1 MTRPSYWP
9 EATAY
14 LSRRDAVMAGLIQ
27 RYPETL
33 VRRGNSFQTLARAI
47 VGQQISIKAAD
58 SVWAR
63 LEQAAGEVTP
73 VAIMQLPP
81 DRLQSAGLSRSKAN
95 YLQNIAK
102 VYLERSIT
110 DDYWQ
115 SQPFEQTRKE
125 LLAIKGIGQWTVE
138 MFAIFHLHEPDIFS
152 PADIGVQK
160 AIARLYFGGEPIGKS
175 ELETFSRRWR
185 PYRTVALWYLW
196 RHLDP
201 VPVIY

>member
-9 EATAY
+9 EATDY
-14 LSRRDAVMAGLIQ
+14 LSRRDTVMADLIR

-33 VRRGNSFQTLARAI
+33 ERRGDSFQTLARAI
-47 VGQQISIKAAD
+47 VGQQISIIAAD
-58 SVWAR
+58 SVWER
-63 LEQAAGEVTP
+63 LEQVAGEVTP
-73 VAIMQLPP
+73 DSLMVLPP
-81 DRLQSAGLSRSKAN
+81 DQLQSAGLSRSKVN
-95 YLQNIAK
+95 YLRNIAK
-102 VYLERSIT
+102 VYLERAIT
-110 DDYWQ
+110 DEYWQ
-115 SQPFEQTRKE
+115 NQPFEQTRKE
-125 LLAIKGIGQWTVE
+125 LLAIKGIGPWTVE

-160 AIARLYFGGEPIGKS
+160 AIARLYFEGEPVGKT
-175 ELETFSRRWR
+175 ELEAFSHRWC

>member
-1 MTRPSYWP
+1 MTRPLYWP
-9 EATAY
+9 EATDY
-14 LSRRDAVMAGLIQ
+14 LSRRDRVMAGLIQ

-33 VRRGNSFQTLARAI
+33 ERRGNSFQTLARAI
-47 VGQQISIKAAD
+47 VGQQISIKAAN
-58 SVWAR
+58 SVWDR
-63 LEQAAGEVTP
+63 LEQTAGEVAP
-73 VAIMQLPP
+73 VSIMELPA
-81 DRLQSAGLSRSKAN
+81 DRLQSAGLSRSKVK

-102 VYLERSIT
+102 VYLERAIT
-110 DDYWQ
+110 DEYWQ
-115 SQPFEQTRKE
+115 GQPFERIRKE

-160 AIARLYFGGEPIGKS
+160 AIARLYFKGEMLDKVA
-175 ELETFSRRWR
+175 LETFSRRWR

-196 RHLDP
+196 RYLDP